1 MTTARRDPY
10 KGFNFLVEIDG
21 NAAAAFSECSGL
33 TTQTDVI
40 EYREGADKRNS
51 VRKLPGL
58 TRYGPI
64 VLKRGL
70 TQDKTMWQWRQ
81 SIIEG
86 VIDRRNISIVLLDD
100 ARQPLMSFRIFEG
113 WPSKW
118 EGPALNAK
126 ASEVAIET
134 LEIVHEGLDLE

>member
-1 MTTARRDPY
+1 MTTARQDPY

-21 NAAAAFSECSGL
+21 ITVAGFSECSGL
-33 TTQTDVI
+33 TTRTDVI

-58 TRYGPI
+58 THYDAI

-70 TQDKTMWQWRQ
+70 TQDKSLWKWRQ
-81 SIIEG
+81 SIVNG
-86 VIDRRNISIVLLDD
+86 VIDRRNLSIVLLDD
-100 ARQPLMSFRIFEG
+100 ARQPQASFKIADG

-126 ASEVAIET
+126 ANEVAIET
-134 LEIVHEGLDLE
+134 LEIVHEGLDFE